1 MSETTNYGLHLTD
14 NSSERFQDWREKM
27 NGTNGSNMIK
37 IDVALGEKANKSVA
51 ITTTLMAS
59 AWAGIEA
66 PFTQELTITGLAAE
80 QNGEISIAHN
90 ATPLQRDIARSALLA
105 VTGQSEG
112 KLMIV
117 ADGEL
122 PEQDIPVS
130 IILFG

>member
-51 ITTTLMAS
+51 ITTTLMTS

-66 PFTQELTITGLAAE
+66 PFTQELSITGLAAE

>member
-27 NGTNGSNMIK
+27 NGTDGSNMIK

-66 PFTQELTITGLAAE
+66 PFTQELSITGLAAE

>member
-27 NGTNGSNMIK
+27 SGTDGSNMIK

-66 PFTQELTITGLAAE
+66 PFTQELSITGLAAE

>member
-66 PFTQELTITGLAAE
+66 PFTQELSITGLAAE

-105 VTGQSEG
+105 VTGQSDG

>member
-1 MSETTNYGLHLTD
+1 MSETINYGLHLTD

-66 PFTQELTITGLAAE
+66 PFTQELSVTGLAAE

>member
-66 PFTQELTITGLAAE
+66 PFTQELSITGLAAE